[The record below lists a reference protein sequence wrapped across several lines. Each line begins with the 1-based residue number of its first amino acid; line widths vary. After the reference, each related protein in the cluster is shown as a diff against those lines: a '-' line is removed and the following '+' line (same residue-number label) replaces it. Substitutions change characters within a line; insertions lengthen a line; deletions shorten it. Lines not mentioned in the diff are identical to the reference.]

1 MSGSGTPMGAGAGPT
16 VNEAA
21 GRLLPEEARPFL
33 RGFLADAT
41 EIFGPSLE
49 AVILYGSAAR
59 GEYLPGR
66 SNLNLLLLVAEHEV
80 GRLQRYAG
88 AHKRWSRERIVV
100 PLFLTRAELEALPAL
115 FPLECLDLVEHH
127 LLLAG
132 DDPFTGL
139 SPDLRRLP
147 ERCEGEVRTNLLR
160 TRQRFVEGGGTAEA
174 ALILLPLSVTSLLCG
189 LRGLA
194 RLLDLA
200 PAKTSDG
207 LLDDLRESLGLDLAP
222 VHEALRLKRGQLTPG
237 PLEVPRL
244 FDRYCGALGA
254 LAERV
259 ARLRA
264 EGRLGRSA
272 GGH

>member
-1 MSGSGTPMGAGAGPT
+1 MSGGAVGPE

-33 RGFLADAT
+33 RTFLAEAA
-41 EIFGPSLE
+41 EIFGASLE

-66 SNLNLLLLVAEHEV
+66 SNLNLLLLVAEHDV
-80 GRLQRYAG
+80 GRLQRYAK

-100 PLFLTRAELEALPAL
+100 PLFLTRAELEAMPAL

-127 LLLAG
+127 LVLAG
-132 DDPFTGL
+132 RDPFAAL
-139 SPDLRRLP
+139 SPDLGRLSEQC
-147 ERCEGEVRTNLLR
+147 EREILANLLR

-174 ALILLPLSVTSLLCG
+174 ALILMPLSVTSLLCC

-194 RLLDLA
+194 RLLDRA
-200 PAKTSDG
+200 PAKTSDDLIDG
-207 LLDDLRESLGLDLAP
+207 LHAALGLDLAP
-222 VHEALRLKRGQLTPG
+222 ALDALRLKRGQLTPG
-237 PLEVPRL
+237 QLEVPRL
-244 FDRYCGALGA
+244 FDRYCATLHALG
-254 LAERV
+254 ERV

-264 EGRLGRSA
+264 EAGLGRSA
-272 GGH
+272 GGA

>member
-1 MSGSGTPMGAGAGPT
+1 MGAGAGPA

-21 GRLLPEEARPFL
+21 GRLLPEETRPVL
-33 RGFLADAT
+33 RAFLAEAA

-66 SNLNLLLLVAEHEV
+66 SNLNLLLLVAAHEV
-80 GRLQRYAG
+80 GRLQRYAK

-100 PLFLTRAELEALPAL
+100 PLLLTRTELEALPSL

-132 DDPFTGL
+132 DDPFTAL

-147 ERCEGEVRTNLLR
+147 EQCEREVRANLLR

-174 ALILLPLSVTSLLCG
+174 ALILIPLSVTSLLCC

-194 RLLDLA
+194 RLLDRA
-200 PAKTSDG
+200 PAKTSDD
-207 LLDDLRESLGLDLAP
+207 LLDGLQDAVGLDLAP
-222 VHEALRLKRGQLTPG
+222 IRDALRLKRGQLTPG
-237 PLEVPRL
+237 QCEAPRL
-244 FDRYCGALGA
+244 FDRYCGALQA

-264 EGRLGRSA
+264 EGRLGRSGA
-272 GGH
+272 GT